1 MTFTV
6 GIMIAIGV
14 ILSIASFFISEK
26 LFKKEDNVN
35 LDLFTIDENY
45 EFSERELRIIKRK
58 IEDVIANHAKDI
70 IYETND
76 SLSNMA
82 NEKTLALGDYAVT
95 VCEEIERNHKEVMFL
110 YSMLD
115 DKQKEIMNT
124 VKSVDGLQ
132 RGIVN
137 TAATVDDAKRQ
148 VTNTVK
154 ALYEAN
160 KSVKETI
167 SEAQRNIA
175 ALSELSK
182 ETKLL
187 ISKLQEKDL
196 PDMEQQERMKK
207 AVAAKRET
215 TDMRVRDVEIS
226 TRQKPMGSMEEF
238 IEETEEVVDERE
250 LAALAS
256 DLDSLTIPN
265 IDEGTEPEAS
275 VLEDVYEPEQA
286 DFAYD
291 DDLEEEFK
299 ENANSNDII
308 LDMYRSGNNVIEIA
322 KQLGLGVGEVKLVVD
337 LYQGEQ

>member
-182 ETKLL
+182 ETKLI
-187 ISKLQEKDL
+187 ISKLQEKNL
-196 PDMEQQERMKK
+196 PDTEQQEQMKK

-215 TDMRVRDVEIS
+215 TDMRTRDVEIS
-226 TRQKPMGSMEEF
+226 IRQKPTDSMEEF
-238 IEETEEVVDERE
+238 MEETEEVVDERE

-265 IDEGTEPEAS
+265 IDESTEPEAS